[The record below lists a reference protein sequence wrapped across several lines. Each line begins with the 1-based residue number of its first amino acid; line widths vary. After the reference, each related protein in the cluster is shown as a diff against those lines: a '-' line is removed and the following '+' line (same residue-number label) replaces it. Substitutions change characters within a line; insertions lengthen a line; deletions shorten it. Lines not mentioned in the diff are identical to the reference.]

1 MCYWA
6 RSWDC
11 NCKFILSICAFP
23 LVAESRYNLCSSS
36 FLVPEFC
43 IIYCTGWE
51 FLWPI
56 HTPAYPGK
64 MVVGKYKSKFP
75 CVEDTM
81 HRLNI
86 RCDSVIS
93 SRPNGHPQWSG
104 IHSTVFLLAPLPPQT
119 VFWFLGAN
127 WSSVSKKTLHEGPTS
142 KPELKSLQRSTV
154 THWSNCSISGNF
166 RWVTKVLSFPQ
177 ENMSWQK
184 KVYLQSRWQ
193 VALLAEKPDE
203 NVSSVISFTNVY
215 QNKERRETLRMKVSS

>member
-23 LVAESRYNLCSSS
+23 LAAESRYNLCSSS

-51 FLWPI
+51 FQWHI

-64 MVVGKYKSKFP
+64 MVVGKYRSKSP

-81 HRLNI
+81 HRLKI

-93 SRPNGHPQWSG
+93 FRPNGHPQWSG

-119 VFWFLGAN
+119 VFWFLGAI
-127 WSSVSKKTLHEGPTS
+127 WYLFPKKPFMKDLLPN
-142 KPELKSLQRSTV
+142 Q
-154 THWSNCSISGNF
+154 
-166 RWVTKVLSFPQ
+166 
-177 ENMSWQK
+177 SWNLYRDQ
-184 KVYLQSRWQ
+184 LLDTDQ
-193 VALLAEKPDE
+193 VAVCLEILDG
-203 NVSSVISFTNVY
+203 
-215 QNKERRETLRMKVSS
+215 